1 MSSTDV
7 GGAFGEPRPPE
18 TSGSSPKEMAEDA
31 AQAVKQE
38 AASFAEGAREKAVE
52 KIEQQTE
59 AAGRTLGDFANAVR
73 RAGDELA
80 RSDQSM
86 ATQLVR
92 QAADG
97 LEGFARSLTDKR
109 PEEMLQAVREFGRRN
124 PTAFIAGSVLAGV
137 AIGRFLR
144 SSSPSS
150 QAAADVSRS
159 AVAFAGPQVHEDFI
173 VSTETAGGSA
183 TGVEEPV
190 TPEPA
195 GTDPRFGAPGGGPPQ
210 PDEGPGGR
218 FGPGS

>member
-1 MSSTDV
+1 MTGTDV

-18 TSGSSPKEMAEDA
+18 TSGNSPKQMAEDA
-31 AQAVKQE
+31 AQVVKRE

-52 KIEQQTE
+52 NIDQQTE

-86 ATQLVR
+86 AIHLVR

-150 QAAADVSRS
+150 QAADVSGS

-173 VSTETAGGSA
+173 VRTETAGGSA

-195 GTDPRFGAPGGGPPQ
+195 GTDLRFGAPGGGPPQ